1 MIPSIIGL
9 NSILKLNDRLF
20 INALENIIQEQA
32 KERLSE
38 HNNPINWLSNHIVW
52 GRYEM
57 LKLLGRSNEINPY
70 TELFKNFKPYDE
82 DIVLNQ
88 IEYIKEEWNK
98 VGLLINDALETVTE
112 EQLAEEPKSVTPIGV
127 PTKFGSFSFLVWHE
141 NYHLGQL
148 AFLKKYYTEEAMKF
162 F

>member
-9 NSILKLNDRLF
+9 ASILKLNDRLF

-98 VGLLINDALETVTE
+98 VGLLINDSS
-112 EQLAEEPKSVTPIGV
+112 Q
-127 PTKFGSFSFLVWHE
+127 F
-141 NYHLGQL
+141 
-148 AFLKKYYTEEAMKF
+148 
-162 F
+162 